1 LVRVAVFGSFSPAL
15 LTVCT
20 SQGEICEGRANH
32 WCILVFQI
40 WSQSAKGVGTA
51 APIFQNLTK
60 IAFFSAVFAP
70 LGRHCISIKLK
81 FGWLG
86 VGVGVPRIFLK

>member
-1 LVRVAVFGSFSPAL
+1 VHSCVPNLVA
-15 LTVCT
+15 
-20 SQGEICEGRANH
+20 IC
-32 WCILVFQI
+32 Q
-40 WSQSAKGVGTA
+40 GVGTA

-86 VGVGVPRIFLK
+86 VGVGVPRIFFKMRCVDDCSASFAATCNA